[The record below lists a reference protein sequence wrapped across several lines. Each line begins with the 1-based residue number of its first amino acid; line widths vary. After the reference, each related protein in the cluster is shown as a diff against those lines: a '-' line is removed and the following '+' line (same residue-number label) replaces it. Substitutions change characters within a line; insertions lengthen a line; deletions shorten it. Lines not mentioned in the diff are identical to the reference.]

1 MKSIFYIYHLIIHHH
16 CFRNLQE
23 HLRRRKPWQKKIWS
37 LQELVEEE
45 PLLKSHTISMIFKML
60 CDLKDIKKK
69 LHEGILYPSDPLS
82 QVVDDLDVALRRKKN
97 P

>member
-1 MKSIFYIYHLIIHHH
+1 
-16 CFRNLQE
+16 
-23 HLRRRKPWQKKIWS
+23 
-37 LQELVEEE
+37 
-45 PLLKSHTISMIFKML
+45 MIFKML